1 VQQPRGG
8 VLVVDGLGQVG
19 ADLPRQKKPPSIK
32 RDRPGRARQLGT
44 EQVEQHHSG
53 DVLILVSG

>member
-1 VQQPRGG
+1 MWG
-8 VLVVDGLGQVG
+8 VVHVPFC
-19 ADLPRQKKPPSIK
+19 LPRQKKPPSIK